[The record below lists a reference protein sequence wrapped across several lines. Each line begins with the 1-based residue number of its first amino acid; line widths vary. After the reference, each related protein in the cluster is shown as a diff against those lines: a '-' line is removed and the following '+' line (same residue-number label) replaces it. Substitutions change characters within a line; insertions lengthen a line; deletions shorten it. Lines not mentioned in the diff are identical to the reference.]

1 MIGDPG
7 GIGPEVVL
15 KALATGEPSKLCTPI
30 LIGKKHVLDRTLAA
44 CGIDL
49 PLTLVGSA
57 DEADDA
63 EGIAVLEVGT
73 LEPEH
78 YDFGRSSRESGD
90 AVWAW
95 REKAVALAEQ
105 GATQGWV
112 MAPIDSGSLKAA
124 ERSADDFLPEESYLL
139 RLSGPLR
146 IVPLS
151 EHIKL
156 SEVAASVTPD
166 KVVHVIHLLN
176 DNLERWGLKAPRI
189 AVAGINPHAMFDED
203 KERVLPGVERAR
215 AEGLNVS
222 GPIAPDSVF
231 RHAVEGK
238 YDAIVTMYHDQGQI
252 PLKTSAFE
260 GACTVFMGM
269 PYVTVTVP
277 HGSAYE
283 IAGKGQ
289 AQHLSMLAAITTAAK
304 LGRKG
309 DFSLA

>member
-1 MIGDPG
+1 
-7 GIGPEVVL
+7 
-15 KALATGEPSKLCTPI
+15 
-30 LIGKKHVLDRTLAA
+30 
-44 CGIDL
+44 
-49 PLTLVGSA
+49 
-57 DEADDA
+57 
-63 EGIAVLEVGT
+63 
-73 LEPEH
+73 
-78 YDFGRSSRESGD
+78 
-90 AVWAW
+90 
-95 REKAVALAEQ
+95 
-105 GATQGWV
+105 
-112 MAPIDSGSLKAA
+112 
-124 ERSADDFLPEESYLL
+124 
-139 RLSGPLR
+139 
-146 IVPLS
+146 
-151 EHIKL
+151 
-156 SEVAASVTPD
+156 
-166 KVVHVIHLLN
+166 
-176 DNLERWGLKAPRI
+176 
-189 AVAGINPHAMFDED
+189 MFDED
-203 KERVLPGVERAR
+203 KERVLPGVQRAR

-238 YDAIVTMYHDQGQI
+238 YDAIVTLYHDQGQI